1 MTALDTANT
10 LLAADSAGPDPAW
23 RRFYTIGGICA
34 ALYVAFALVVPGVMV
49 AAVSDFWDILVDPAA
64 LLVFITDNKLYWHI
78 VQGGVLEASILLIIT
93 FAAVYLTLKHVDR
106 VLAAIGAIIS
116 ITTQLLFMAYYPVL
130 LGLVYLS
137 DQYAT
142 AGAARQASLEAS
154 AEALIAQNSAFNPI
168 YEALMGVGILFL
180 SLAML
185 KGVFSRFV
193 AYLGIATSVAAFV
206 GLSLYPIVGLGYFFW
221 WAFFVVWLLAVGWKL
236 YKLGRTR
243 QPVGTTPPRAAS
255 QPAQTA

>member
-1 MTALDTANT
+1 MTAIDTARPGPAT
-10 LLAADSAGPDPAW
+10 ESAEPDPRW

-34 ALYVAFALVVPGVMV
+34 ALYVLVAIFIPGVMA
-49 AAVSDFWDILVDPAA
+49 AAVSDFWDILVDPPA
-64 LLVFITDNKLYWHI
+64 LLAFIGDNKLYWHI

-93 FAAVYLTLKHVDR
+93 FAALYLTLKQVDR
-106 VLAAIGAIIS
+106 VFAAIGAIIS

-142 AGAARQASLEAS
+142 ADAARQASLESS
-154 AEALIAQNSAFNPI
+154 AEALIAQNSAFNPT
-168 YEALMGVGILFL
+168 YEALMGLGILFL

-185 KGVFSRFV
+185 KGVFPRFV
-193 AYLGIATSVAAFV
+193 AYLGIATCAAAFV
-206 GLSLYPIVGLGYFFW
+206 GLSLYPIVGLGYFLW
-221 WAFFVVWLLAVGWKL
+221 WAFAIAWLLAVGWQL

-243 QPVGTTPPRAAS
+243 ETAGRSAS
-255 QPAQTA
+255 G

>member
-1 MTALDTANT
+1 MTVIDTAKPQLT
-10 LLAADSAGPDPAW
+10 TGSAQLDPAW
-23 RRFYTIGGICA
+23 KRFYTIGGICA
-34 ALYVAFALVVPGVMV
+34 GLYLLFALVIPGVMV
-49 AAVSDFWDILVDPAA
+49 AAVSDFWDILVDPPA
-64 LLVFITDNKLYWHI
+64 LLAFITDNKLYWHI

-106 VLAAIGAIIS
+106 VFAAIGAIIS

-142 AGAARQASLEAS
+142 AGAARRVSLEAS

-168 YEALMGVGILFL
+168 YEALMGLGILFL

-206 GLSLYPIVGLGYFFW
+206 GLSLYPILGLGYFFW
-221 WAFFVVWLLAVGWKL
+221 WGFFVVWLLAVGWKL

-243 QPVGTTPPRAAS
+243 EPASTTEPQAAD
-255 QPAQTA
+255 QPA

>member
-1 MTALDTANT
+1 MTAIDTAEPQ
-10 LLAADSAGPDPAW
+10 LAVDSDAPDPAW

-34 ALYVAFALVVPGVMV
+34 GLYVLFALLVPGVMV
-49 AAVSDFWDILVDPAA
+49 AAVSDFWDTLVDPAA
-64 LLVFITDNKLYWHI
+64 LLAFIADNKLYWHI
-78 VQGGVLEASILLIIT
+78 VQGGVLEASILLVIT

-106 VLAAIGAIIS
+106 VFAAIGAIIS

-142 AGAARQASLEAS
+142 AEAARQASLEAS

-168 YEALMGVGILFL
+168 YEALMGLGILFL

-193 AYLGIATSVAAFV
+193 AYLGIVTSVATFV

-236 YKLGRTR
+236 YKLGRKREPADTASP
-243 QPVGTTPPRAAS
+243 QAAHQAS
-255 QPAQTA
+255 

>member
-1 MTALDTANT
+1 MTAIDTT
-10 LLAADSAGPDPAW
+10 SSRLAFESPDPRW
-23 RRFYTIGGICA
+23 RRFYTVGGICA
-34 ALYVAFALVVPGVMV
+34 GLYVLIALVIPGVMV
-49 AAVSDFWDILVDPAA
+49 TAVNDFWDILLDPAA
-64 LLVFITDNKLYWHI
+64 LLAFIADNKLFWHV

-93 FAAVYLTLKHVDR
+93 FAAIYLTLKHVDR

-142 AGAARQASLEAS
+142 ADAARQASLESS

-168 YEALMGVGILFL
+168 YEALMGLGILYL

-185 KGVFSRFV
+185 KGVFSKFV
-193 AYLGIATSVAAFV
+193 AYLGIVTCVAAFI

-221 WAFFVVWLLAVGWKL
+221 WAFAIVWLLAVGWKL

-243 QPVGTTPPRAAS
+243 K
-255 QPAQTA
+255 PADVPLPQTEDQFA

>member
-1 MTALDTANT
+1 MTAKDAAKPE
-10 LLAADSAGPDPAW
+10 LAFELPDPRW
-23 RRFYTIGGICA
+23 QRFYTIGGICA
-34 ALYVAFALVVPGVMV
+34 GLYVLVALLIPNVMV
-49 AAVSDFWDILVDPAA
+49 AAVSDFWDTLVDPPA
-64 LLVFITDNKLYWHI
+64 LLAFIADNKLYWHI

-93 FAAVYLTLKHVDR
+93 FTAIYLTLKHVDR
-106 VLAAIGAIIS
+106 VWAAIGATIS
-116 ITTQLLFMAYYPVL
+116 IATQLLFMAYYPVL

-142 AGAARQASLEAS
+142 ADTARQASLEAS

-168 YEALMGVGILFL
+168 YEALMGLGILFL

-185 KGVFSRFV
+185 KGVFPRWV
-193 AYLGIATSVAAFV
+193 AYLGIVTCVAAFV

-221 WAFFVVWLLAVGWKL
+221 WAFAIAWLLAVGWRL

-243 QPVGTTPPRAAS
+243 QPADATSP
-255 QPAQTA
+255 QTI

>member
-1 MTALDTANT
+1 MTAVDTAKPRGAVD
-10 LLAADSAGPDPAW
+10 AAEPDPAW
-23 RRFYTIGGICA
+23 RRFYTVGGICA
-34 ALYVAFALVVPGVMV
+34 ALYVLFALVVPGVMV

-64 LLVFITDNKLYWHI
+64 LLAFITDNKLYWHI

-106 VLAAIGAIIS
+106 VFAAVGAIIS

-142 AGAARQASLEAS
+142 ADTARRAGLEAS

-168 YEALMGVGILFL
+168 YEALMGLGVIFF

-185 KGVFSRFV
+185 KGVFPRFV
-193 AYLGIATSVAAFV
+193 AYLGLATGAAAFI

-221 WAFFVVWLLAVGWKL
+221 WAFFVAWLLAVGWKL

-243 QPVGTTPPRAAS
+243 APADATPLRAAGD
-255 QPAQTA
+255 PA

>member
-1 MTALDTANT
+1 MTATDTAKP
-10 LLAADSAGPDPAW
+10 LPALHSAEPDPAW
-23 RRFYTIGGICA
+23 RRFYVVGGVCA
-34 ALYVAFALVVPGVMV
+34 GLYVLVALLVPGVMV
-49 AAVSDFWDILVDPAA
+49 TAVANFWDILVDPSA
-64 LLVFITDNKLYWHI
+64 LLAFIADNKLYWHI

-93 FAAVYLTLKHVDR
+93 FAAVYLALKQVDR
-106 VLAAIGAIIS
+106 VFAAIGTIIS
-116 ITTQLLFMAYYPVL
+116 IATQLLFMAYYPVL

-142 AGAARQASLEAS
+142 AGAARRASLEAS

-168 YEALMGVGILFL
+168 YEALMGLGILFL

-185 KGVFSRFV
+185 KGVFPRYI
-193 AYLGIATSVAAFV
+193 AYLGIVTCVAAFI

-243 QPVGTTPPRAAS
+243 EPADAPPQTETQPV
-255 QPAQTA
+255 